1 MANQSAFN
9 PIYVDTAPF
18 VWQPNG
24 AGLPST
30 TPLRIETMVWSGYT
44 AAANKAVVKDA
55 YGNIIWNAA
64 GYAADF
70 QQESPKI
77 GWVNGL
83 QVTELDEGVLQIYL
97 GFKN

>member
-18 VWQPNG
+18 VWQPNA
-24 AGLPST
+24 AGLPT
-30 TPLRIETMVWSGYT
+30 VIPLKIKTIVWSGYT
-44 AAANKAVVKDA
+44 ANANKAVVQNA
-55 YGNIIWNAA
+55 YGNMVWNAF

-70 QQESPKI
+70 QQESPNI
-77 GWVNGL
+77 GWINGL

-97 GFKN
+97 DFKA

>member
-1 MANQSAFN
+1 MANNAAWN
-9 PIYVDTAPF
+9 PVYVDTAPF
-18 VWQPNG
+18 VWNPNA
-24 AGLPST
+24 AGLPGII
-30 TPLRIETMVWSGYT
+30 PLRIETIVWSGYT
-44 AAANKAVVKDA
+44 ANANKAVIKDA
-55 YGNIIWNAA
+55 NGHMIWNAS